1 MLIGGTLLSRSSAGW
16 GISWS
21 SGRSTECKV
30 DPPYALAETVTAGAT
45 RRLRGADPL
54 VVPRPF
60 ALANPSAGEGLV
72 VGCLVFEVTAHHD
85 VAAHHYLAHRLAVLW
100 HILHLFVDHTDE
112 IGGQIGLALPREQ
125 LGALLDRKLAPSL
138 LLRRHGCRTV
148 RLRQAVH
155 VHDPEVQ
162 LAHASEER
170 R

>member
-60 ALANPSAGEGLV
+60 ALAQHE
-72 VGCLVFEVTAHHD
+72 
-85 VAAHHYLAHRLAVLW
+85 
-100 HILHLFVDHTDE
+100 
-112 IGGQIGLALPREQ
+112 
-125 LGALLDRKLAPSL
+125 LLDLASRRLGQGPEL
-138 LLRRHGCRTV
+138 DRVRALEVREPLATERDDLLRRRGG
-148 RLRQAVH
+148 AI
-155 VHDPEVQ
+155 
-162 LAHASEER
+162 A
-170 R
+170 